1 MIKVILTKK
10 DDNVNKVIING
21 HAGYD
26 DFGKD
31 IVCAAVSSTVI
42 TTINILL
49 SLDNQSIS
57 YNDSRG
63 LIIEVLKND
72 MTTKKIINVL
82 ISNLYELEKAYPKNI
97 QIKEENNEQINIQL
111 FAHKKGQ
118 SSTSNG
124 RDSAGRRLGA
134 KASDGEY
141 VTAGSIIYRQRGTKI
156 HPGTNVGR
164 GTDDTLFAK
173 ISGYVKYSHL
183 GKDRKQ
189 VSVYETK

>member
-31 IVCAAVSSTVI
+31 IVCAAVSITVI

-97 QIKEENNEQINIQL
+97 QIKEENNE
-111 FAHKKGQ
+111 
-118 SSTSNG
+118 
-124 RDSAGRRLGA
+124 
-134 KASDGEY
+134 
-141 VTAGSIIYRQRGTKI
+141 
-156 HPGTNVGR
+156 
-164 GTDDTLFAK
+164 
-173 ISGYVKYSHL
+173 
-183 GKDRKQ
+183 
-189 VSVYETK
+189 